1 MLAAAKSKKYTPEE
15 YLALERA
22 ARYKS
27 DYFNGYIYAMSG
39 ANLKHNQITF
49 NIAAALGPQ
58 LKGRACYA
66 YVSDMRV
73 KVSPTGLYTYPD
85 VVALCGTPEFE
96 DSHMDTLINPMAV
109 IEILSDSTE
118 GYDRGEKFAHYRRIS
133 TLVEYV
139 LIAQHKVLI
148 ETYVRKD
155 KLRVLSEVNDI
166 NSSIH
171 LASVECDL
179 LVQDIYDKVEFK
191 VDLRE
196 LLIST

>member
-1 MLAAAKSKKYTPEE
+1 MLAAARSKQYTPEE

-22 ARYKS
+22 AQYKNE
-27 DYFNGYIYAMSG
+27 YFNGHIYAMSG
-39 ANLKHNQITF
+39 ANRRHNQITF
-49 NIAAALGPQ
+49 NIAGALGPQ

-73 KVSPTGLYTYPD
+73 KVSPTGLYAYPD

-96 DSHMDTLINPMAV
+96 DSQLDTLLNPMAI

-118 GYDRGEKFAHYRRIS
+118 GYNRGEKFAHYRRIS

-139 LIAQHKVLI
+139 IISQHKVLI

-155 KLRVLSEVNDI
+155 NLWVLSEVNDI

-171 LASVECDL
+171 LASVDCDL
-179 LVQDIYDKVEFK
+179 LLKDIYDKVEY
-191 VDLRE
+191 
-196 LLIST
+196 